1 MVGHIE
7 AAGELVPSRLTVE
20 MMILSHDG
28 MVRLIPSLMG
38 TQKEVCVGQ
47 LHTEWHDCDFL

>member
-38 TQKEVCVGQ
+38 TQKEVCVG
-47 LHTEWHDCDFL
+47 